1 VPTAAD
7 DVFFDAASGV
17 VTCTVTGT
25 RVAKSIN
32 CTGFTGTL
40 AGTSTPALTISGS
53 LTLVAGMTLT
63 YAGTTTFNGTGTLTS
78 GGKSLRE
85 IIINGAGITVTL
97 GDALTITGLNALTI
111 TRGTFDTA
119 NYNVTGYAL
128 VSSNSNTR
136 TINLGSSTITLS
148 QGSGLGAL
156 QLGTITNL
164 TFNAG
169 TSTIDL
175 TDRNAIIA
183 SGGLTFYNVTFS
195 SFSSL
200 GGIKE
205 VRGANTFNNL
215 STAVPSTA
223 GYFEFTFNA
232 PQIINGTFSTIS
244 TVGSRRVLFRG
255 ATYGIAHTLTIN
267 STPSLT
273 DADFRDIYVVGTAAP
288 ISGTRIGNLRGCR
301 GITFDTPKTV
311 YWNLAAGGNWSA
323 NAWAASSGGAVST
336 DNFPLA
342 QDTAVIENTG
352 LNTSATITLN
362 SAVPYTGTVDMSG
375 RTNAMT
381 LSVGTY
387 TIYGDWKNGSGT
399 AIAGSG
405 TLTFSGRNTQT
416 ITSAGKTFGTPV
428 NITVDS
434 YGGSVELADA
444 LNIGG
449 NNLTVTNGT
458 FDTKNF
464 NVTASGLSS
473 SGSNVRTITLGS
485 STVTLSSSAAVIA
498 LQTSTNLTF
507 NAGTSQINLTS
518 TSTPNISVG
527 TAAGSGV
534 TFYNMSFTGAGAT
547 SYEIRGQPCVFT
559 ALSFPAP
566 TSAGLAVCVFGAN
579 QTITGTLTVAGA
591 TAVRRIFVRSD
602 TLGTTRTL
610 TVGTLSATDCDF
622 RDITI
627 AGTAAG
633 GSPTRAGDCGGNSGI
648 TFPAAK
654 TVYWNLAGTQNWSA
668 TAWAPSSGG
677 TPDINQFPLA
687 QDTAVFDEAGSVTGA
702 ITINAAWNIG
712 TFDASARTSAMTISN
727 GSTPF
732 VYGDWGFGTGVTSSN
747 TSNTITFAKRGTQT
761 ITSSGI
767 AFKCPID
774 VNSVNGLLQLA
785 DAFEIQGERNFTL
798 TSGTFDA
805 VTYNVTLGLRLLL
818 TGSTTRTLKMGSG
831 TWTLTVVDTFVV
843 WDATTTTNL
852 NFYKGTANILLSGAG
867 VGSTRTFHGGGL
879 SYNKLTIGG
888 TTGTST
894 TTITGNNQFTELA
907 STKTVA
913 HTIDFGSTTQTF
925 GKWTVT
931 GTSGNV
937 VTLTG
942 SGTGHVIAGACTD
955 SIDYLAMGSIGFSG
969 FSPGEF
975 YAGANSTGTA
985 GAPVYRTAKPADS
998 TRYWVGGTG
1007 NWSDSKMVYWIWW
1020 RIWCFCAP

>member
-1 VPTAAD
+1 MADRYWRGLSTDLWDATAGSKWADTAGGATGAAVPTAAD
-7 DVFFDAASGV
+7 DVFFDATSANCTISGS
-17 VTCTVTGT
+17 

-32 CTGFTGTL
+32 CTGYTGTL
-40 AGTSTPALTISGS
+40 AGASTPALTISGS

-458 FDTKNF
+458 FDTKNY
-464 NVTASGLSS
+464 NVTASVLSS
-473 SGSNVRTITLGS
+473 SNNNVRTITLGS
-485 STVTLSSSAAVIA
+485 STITLSGTAAPSTTGDNITFNADTSTINFTNASANGISAGAQTFYDVTFSTAGTGTITLSGAITFNSLSVTAPSAAGIRTLALSSSV
-498 LQTSTNLTF
+498 
-507 NAGTSQINLTS
+507 
-518 TSTPNISVG
+518 
-527 TAAGSGV
+527 
-534 TFYNMSFTGAGAT
+534 
-547 SYEIRGQPCVFT
+547 
-559 ALSFPAP
+559 
-566 TSAGLAVCVFGAN
+566 
-579 QTITGTLTVAGA
+579 TITGTLTVAGA
-591 TAVRRIFVRSD
+591 TAVRRMFVRSG

-627 AGTAAG
+627 AGAAAG
-633 GSPTRAGDCGGNSGI
+633 SSPTRAGDCGGNSGI
-648 TFPAAK
+648 TFPASK

-668 TAWAPSSGG
+668 TAWAPGSGG
-677 TPDINQFPLA
+677 TPNINNFPLA
-687 QDTAVFDEAGSVTGA
+687 QDTAVFDNSGA
-702 ITINAAWNIG
+702 VGTVVINASRWNLG
-712 TFDASARTSAMTISN
+712 TFDASSRTNPMSLNTNTNVLAPVLY
-727 GSTPF
+727 GS
-732 VYGDWGFGTGVTSSN
+732 WKSGTGLSIVASN
-747 TSNTITFAKRGTQT
+747 AQMNLNTIGAQT
-761 ITSSGI
+761 ITSNGVQFSFPLEFTGR
-767 AFKCPID
+767 P
-774 VNSVNGLLQLA
+774 NSTIELT
-785 DAFEIQGERNFTL
+785 DALIVA
-798 TSGTFDA
+798 SD
-805 VTYNVTLGLRLLL
+805 
-818 TGSTTRTLKMGSG
+818 K
-831 TWTLTVVDTFVV
+831 
-843 WDATTTTNL
+843 
-852 NFYKGTANILLSGAG
+852 NIG
-867 VGSTRTFHGGGL
+867 F
-879 SYNKLTIGG
+879 NGG
-888 TTGTST
+888 TKH
-894 TTITGNNQFTELA
+894 IMLQQEMLHRVDKVFE
-907 STKTVA
+907 
-913 HTIDFGSTTQTF
+913 
-925 GKWTVT
+925 
-931 GTSGNV
+931 
-937 VTLTG
+937 
-942 SGTGHVIAGACTD
+942 
-955 SIDYLAMGSIGFSG
+955 
-969 FSPGEF
+969 
-975 YAGANSTGTA
+975 
-985 GAPVYRTAKPADS
+985 
-998 TRYWVGGTG
+998 
-1007 NWSDSKMVYWIWW
+1007 
-1020 RIWCFCAP
+1020 